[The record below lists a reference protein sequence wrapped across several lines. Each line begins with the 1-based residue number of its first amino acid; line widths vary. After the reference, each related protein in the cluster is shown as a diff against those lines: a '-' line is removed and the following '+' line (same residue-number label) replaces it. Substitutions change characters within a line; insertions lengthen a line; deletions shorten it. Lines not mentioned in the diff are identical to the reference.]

1 MGGPRARTVSQS
13 LLGGQE
19 SVLPFGIGLQEFVPF
34 SPYVG
39 EEAGAM
45 VREGQET
52 DSGLTTGLG
61 LGLGALQAF
70 PVAKPLARGAK
81 AAGKALGPKAA
92 EMAEGYLLKSG
103 LAPSV
108 IKPKGGNWLAGTVE
122 KQTKPLRSLTAGGM
136 EPADALA
143 DMRRIYTPEETHPD
157 LMRRIEP
164 SVRQLEEMTAVNNW
178 VDTKLNKY
186 IKNEMGTPE
195 DPVRALAERGV
206 THLQDPPPET
216 VGGWTKLYRKEA
228 GFPEEGLGQSPQARD
243 WENITDRLI
252 ASQSAGKLRGALK
265 EYEGAKTTSD
275 IHGGVDRILIRERV
289 EQLKDTFKNTSNKQL
304 EDEFN
309 VDYKITDKNRDK
321 AIEDWARMEVEG
333 YYRGNPEDILGPQA
347 NFRLGLTARDEADIG
362 GKDLS
367 WLEKVPSEQR
377 VYGLISDD
385 VSDYTPGFEHL
396 IDELRNATRADSDLP
411 ANLRWK
417 PEDLKKVT
425 MAQAVERVAK
435 INEYR
440 AAQMAAAQKAAR
452 EGIPLHKEYEGGFQ
466 WMAAPDTAIDPKSLQ
481 YIKDVGCE
489 GGWCTQ
495 GEGLAKQYGGDEGRL
510 YVLHDPAG
518 KPVVQISVKT
528 TKRELPER
536 EIPWEVTTELK
547 ESAQQRARAI
557 GEQKGFGPYS
567 DEVSL
572 LQSELY
578 HEDLF
583 QWRSKNPQVSTEIL
597 EIKGRQNR
605 APKEEYLPMVQ
616 DFVRSGNWSRVGDF
630 KNTGF
635 DFPAT
640 GPNGIFDRGDIYRLN
655 KAGIDVPNYLTQNEA
670 KKLQDKLYQ
679 IDTGKNPET
688 GQAYARGGLV
698 TDTDAIAAKLKSTG
712 MDDQKAFMQ
721 ALRMADARQEAHMAG
736 GGLLKALKG
745 AKAAAEA
752 PKPVA
757 GPQAKALETA
767 RKNAVKAG
775 LSPDPNT
782 RMLQLGFGPDWYH
795 GSSGDIKAFRPDYL
809 GESTGA
815 QSAKK
820 AYFFARDPQNPPP
833 EMLEKAPASSESVQL
848 LKRLGI
854 PEEEIAKLNEV
865 SMKGHGAETAS
876 GYSAIGGS
884 REYKEAMRKA
894 NAAERSGNWD
904 EYHKWMQIAEDTE
917 IGRSQDLQR
926 RVAEYGEKRDVMLDR
941 INNALLSKPLP
952 QEEATALDA
961 KMKQLMPYGWYNI
974 YSLPQFES
982 LKGELVKLAGPNAA
996 PALKSIDD
1004 FMSVKANR
1012 MLEETYEEGSNVM
1025 PVALRY
1031 KNPMV
1036 HDYGGSSYRDESYSD
1051 LIDQAQALGH
1061 DALIL
1066 KNTFDPG
1073 RGPAKL
1079 VDVAAVFKPEQV
1091 RSRFAAFDPA
1101 RINES
1106 DLLGAADP
1114 ALLAGVAVGS
1124 GLGLDAIRR
1133 IKKEEQKPEEQKKAR
1148 GGLAKRV

>member
-1 MGGPRARTVSQS
+1 
-13 LLGGQE
+13 
-19 SVLPFGIGLQEFVPF
+19 
-34 SPYVG
+34 
-39 EEAGAM
+39 M